1 MFEQNDHFSQK
12 PSIKVIGVGGGGGNA
27 VNRMI
32 ENDVQGVE
40 FVAINTDAQVLRQS
54 KANIRLQIGK
64 LLTRG
69 LGAGAD
75 PEIGRRA
82 ALESEDELRELLQD
96 TDMVFITA
104 GMGGGTGT
112 GAAPV
117 IAKVAREMGCL
128 TVGIV
133 TKPFKFEG
141 RRRVATALEGLDAL
155 KPYVDTLII
164 VPNDRL
170 LYVTDRNTSMLEAFR
185 EADNV
190 LRQGVQGIAEVITV
204 PGLINLDFADV
215 KTVMKDKGTALMG
228 IGIADGENRAVE
240 AAKKAIHSPL
250 LDANIDGATDAIV
263 NVTSGTNIALWE
275 VTEAIEAI
283 QDSSKTEINVIYG
296 TTINQDLEDEVIV
309 TVIAAGF
316 DEHRKIEIEA
326 LGDDDYVK
334 PPEDFEPE
342 EDADDDKTTS
352 KKRKKKKKRKKDKEE
367 PEPKQETSEEDEP
380 SKTNIPSWLRSRFK

>member
-1 MFEQNDHFSQK
+1 MFESLDNFNQK
-12 PSIKVIGVGGGGGNA
+12 PSIKVIGIGGGGGNA

-40 FVAINTDAQVLRQS
+40 FVAINTDAQVLRLS
-54 KANIRLQIGK
+54 KADTRIQIGK
-64 LLTRG
+64 MLTRG

-75 PEIGRRA
+75 PDIGRRA
-82 ALESEDELRELLQD
+82 AVESEDEIREMLSE

-112 GAAPV
+112 GAASV
-117 IAKVAREMGCL
+117 IARISREMGCL
-128 TVGIV
+128 TIGIV
-133 TKPFKFEG
+133 TKPFSFEG

-155 KPYVDTLII
+155 KPYVDTLIV

-170 LYVTDRNTSMLEAFR
+170 LYVVDRSTSMLEAFR

-190 LRQGVQGIAEVITV
+190 LRQGVQGIAEIITV
-204 PGLINLDFADV
+204 PGLINVDFADV

-228 IGIADGENRAVE
+228 IGVASGENRAVE
-240 AAKKAIHSPL
+240 AAKHAIHSPL

-263 NVTSGTNIALWE
+263 NISSGIDIALWE

-283 QDSSKTEINVIYG
+283 QASSSTEINIIYG
-296 TTINQDLEDEVIV
+296 TTINQDITDEVIV

-316 DEHRKIEIEA
+316 DENRKVKFSEIGVAPLEDTEGA
-326 LGDDDYVK
+326 VELEDDESSK
-334 PPEDFEPE
+334 
-342 EDADDDKTTS
+342 KNR
-352 KKRKKKKKRKKDKEE
+352 KKRKKEE
-367 PEPKQETSEEDEP
+367 PVIEEEEP
-380 SKTNIPSWLRSRFK
+380 SKTAIPSWLKSRFK

>member
-1 MFEQNDHFSQK
+1 MFESIDNFNQK
-12 PSIKVIGVGGGGGNA
+12 PTIKVIGVGGGGGNA

-40 FVAINTDAQVLRQS
+40 FVAINTDAQVLRLS
-54 KANIRLQIGK
+54 KADTRLQIGK
-64 LLTRG
+64 MLTRG

-82 ALESEDELRELLQD
+82 AIESEDELRELLND

-117 IAKVAREMGCL
+117 IASIAREMGCL
-128 TVGIV
+128 TIGIV
-133 TKPFKFEG
+133 TKPFSFEG

-155 KPYVDTLII
+155 KPYVDTLIV

-170 LYVTDRNTSMLEAFR
+170 LYVVDRSTSMLEAFR

-190 LRQGVQGIAEVITV
+190 LRQGVQGIAEIITV
-204 PGLINLDFADV
+204 PGLINVDFADV

-228 IGIADGENRAVE
+228 IGISSGEDRAIE
-240 AAKKAIHSPL
+240 ATRKAIHSPL
-250 LDANIDGATDAIV
+250 LDANINGATDAIV
-263 NVTSGTNIALWE
+263 NISSGVNIALWE
-275 VTEAIEAI
+275 VNAAIASI
-283 QDSSKTEINVIYG
+283 QDASETEINIIYG
-296 TTINQDLEDEVIV
+296 TTINADIKDEVIV

-316 DEHRKIEIEA
+316 DENKTLNLSDI
-326 LGDDDYVK
+326 GTK
-334 PPEDFEPE
+334 PHQEEPE
-342 EDADDDKTTS
+342 EEKVEVVEEPKKKSRRKKD
-352 KKRKKKKKRKKDKEE
+352 KKRKKEENNEE
-367 PEPKQETSEEDEP
+367 PPTKTSV
-380 SKTNIPSWLRSRFK
+380 PSWLKSRFK